1 MPIHVDEHANP
12 MNITN
17 HHRECVVT
25 LSAAKGLIGWVAR
38 SFAALRMTRPVVLG
52 VVTLSAAKGLIGWV
66 ARSFAALRMTTP
78 VVTRSV
84 VTRPVVIGKNHQV
97 LLLYLLFNAVEV
109 AYH

>member
-17 HHRECVVT
+17 HHRECVVTLSAAKCLIGWVARSFAALSMTRPVVLGVVT

-52 VVTLSAAKGLIGWV
+52 VVT
-66 ARSFAALRMTTP
+66 P
-78 VVTRSV
+78 VSYTHLTLPTNR
-84 VTRPVVIGKNHQV
+84 
-97 LLLYLLFNAVEV
+97 AV
-109 AYH
+109 

>member
-52 VVTLSAAKGLIGWV
+52 VVTLSIAKGRLGSEILRCAQDDKTGCDKIGCNKTGCD
-66 ARSFAALRMTTP
+66 R
-78 VVTRSV
+78 
-84 VTRPVVIGKNHQV
+84 
-97 LLLYLLFNAVEV
+97 
-109 AYH
+109 